1 MGNRLMVRSW
11 IKIPPGLQTI
21 LLIFPFKILTSR
33 KNTPFLITFSFHW
46 QSTDSITDHTSFFVK
61 SPFLK
66 IVDFCYKPSGF
77 QPSKM
82 FGFDFHTYLTDMLV
96 SNGNLQ
102 FLWRSLPK
110 DRWKKQFRF
119 WTDRLISV
127 WGELI
132 STKKDPYQAK
142 HPKANLLF
150 HEGIPH
156 PTYLAPSRSSSHV
169 ILMS

>member
-1 MGNRLMVRSW
+1 MMPKSVLVISNHYAFFLTQIVEDWVR
-11 IKIPPGLQTI
+11 P
-21 LLIFPFKILTSR
+21 ILTPWWKPQPERAPGESLFER
-33 KNTPFLITFSFHW
+33 RYIG
-46 QSTDSITDHTSFFVK
+46 
-61 SPFLK
+61 
-66 IVDFCYKPSGF
+66 YKPSGF